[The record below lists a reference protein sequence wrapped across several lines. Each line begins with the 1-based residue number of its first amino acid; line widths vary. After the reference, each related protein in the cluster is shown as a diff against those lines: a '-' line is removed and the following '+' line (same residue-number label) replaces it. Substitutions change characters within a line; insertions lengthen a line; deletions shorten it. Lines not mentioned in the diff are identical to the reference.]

1 MLKILLLTPQL
12 PYPPR
17 QGASLRN
24 FNIIQGL
31 SGQYELT
38 LLSYLEPGQTADPH
52 KIEPLLRL
60 CAAVHTVPLTLRP
73 GWRRL
78 GQMLFSR
85 QPDMAHRL
93 NRPEFAV
100 ALRQLLATQ
109 RFDIVQIEGIELGPF
124 IRIVKE
130 VSPDSKIIFD
140 DHNAEA
146 ELQRRAFLT
155 DLGTPRRWPAAFY
168 SWVQAR
174 RLRRFERWACQM
186 ADGVTAVSALDAK
199 LLQELVPGLDVT
211 AIPNCI
217 DVEQYSQPVENPIPF
232 DLVFIGKM
240 DYRPNIDAMLW
251 FAQEIWPI
259 IIERR
264 PETTLAIVGQRPH
277 ARLAPLR
284 ALPNV
289 AITGQVESVRPYLDG
304 AAVFIMPFRLG
315 SGTRLK
321 LIEAMAAGKAIVATP
336 IGAEGFP
343 LYNNQ
348 EALLAMEPA
357 DFAHNVLHLLGQPTE
372 RERLGQNARQFAVQY
387 DWRVVIPQ
395 FAQVYNAAVGKRQRA
410 IALMNE

>member
-1 MLKILLLTPQL
+1 MLQLLLLTPQL

-52 KIEPLLRL
+52 TIEPLLKL
-60 CAAVHTVPLTLRP
+60 CAVVQTVPLTPRP
-73 GWRRL
+73 GWLRL
-78 GQMLFSR
+78 AQMLFSR

-93 NRPEFAV
+93 NRPEFAA
-100 ALRQLLATQ
+100 ALRQLLRDNQ
-109 RFDIVQIEGIELGPF
+109 FDIVQIEGIELAPF

-130 VSPDSKIIFD
+130 LLPQSKIIFD

-174 RLRRFERWACQM
+174 RLRRFERWACET

-199 LLQELVPGLDVT
+199 LLQELVPGLAVT

-217 DVEQYSQPVENPIPF
+217 DVEQYSQPGETPIPF

-251 FAQEIWPI
+251 FAQEIWPMI
-259 IIERR
+259 VERR
-264 PETTLAIVGQRPH
+264 PETTLAVVGQQPH

-304 AAVFIMPFRLG
+304 ASVFIMPFRLG

-336 IGAEGFP
+336 SGAEGFP
-343 LYNNQ
+343 LYNDK
-348 EALLAMEPA
+348 ELLLATQPA
-357 DFAHNVLHLLGQPTE
+357 DFALSVLHLLGQPSE
-372 RERLGQNARQFAVQY
+372 RERLGQNARQFAAQY
-387 DWRVVIPQ
+387 DWRVVIPR
-395 FAQVYNAAVGKRQRA
+395 FTAVYDAAVGERR
-410 IALMNE
+410 N

>member
-1 MLKILLLTPQL
+1 MSKILLLTPQL

-38 LLSYLEPGQTADPH
+38 LLSYLEPGQTADPS

-78 GQMLFSR
+78 AQMLFSR

-93 NRPEFAV
+93 NRPEFAA
-100 ALRQLLATQ
+100 ALRHLLAAQ
-109 RFDIVQIEGIELGPF
+109 RFDLVQIEGIELAPF

-155 DLGTPRRWPAAFY
+155 DLGTLRRWPAAFY

-174 RLRRFERWACQM
+174 RLRRFERWACEM
-186 ADGVTAVSALDAK
+186 ADGVTAVSDLDAQ
-199 LLQELVPGLDVT
+199 LLRELVPGLTVT

-217 DVEQYSQPVENPIPF
+217 DVEQYSQPGDNPIPF

-251 FAQEIWPI
+251 FAQEIWPAI
-259 IIERR
+259 VKRR
-264 PETTLAIVGQRPH
+264 PETTLAIVGQQPH

-289 AITGQVESVRPYLDG
+289 TITGQVESVRPYLEG
-304 AAVFIMPFRLG
+304 AGVFIMPFRLG

-343 LYNNQ
+343 LRPN
-348 EALLAMEPA
+348 EDLLLATAPA
-357 DFAHNVLHLLGQPTE
+357 DFATSVLRLLDQPLE
-372 RERLGQNARQFAVQY
+372 RERLGQNARQFAAQY
-387 DWRVVIPQ
+387 DWRVVVPR
-395 FAQVYNAAVGKRQRA
+395 FTAVYDQS
-410 IALMNE
+410 